1 MTHPSL
7 STSQLTDGATPTP
20 DRAHRTDRANHWMF
34 RKRGWVSPTRGARLP
49 SHLTGPLDLIRATLL
64 ILPEDATFSERT
76 AGLILCAPLPQELD
90 HSRPHVT
97 VPAGGRHLSRAAIV
111 CHRRDLLD
119 DERTIVDGIPVTTG
133 ERTFV
138 DLGSALRLPRLVALG
153 DDLLRRGLL
162 DQDLLHTIVERSWK
176 QRGIVNV
183 RKAAALL
190 DARSESPQESV
201 ARVLIG
207 QAGLPLPEPNVDI
220 FDDFGEFLARGDL
233 VYRDLKIVIEYDGE
247 HHLSREQ
254 QAKDAARRHRLAR
267 NGWFV
272 ITIVADDLRQPRLL
286 IRKVREALALRGYNR
301 APTLR

>member
-1 MTHPSL
+1 MTQTPPMKTSTADGPSP
-7 STSQLTDGATPTP
+7 SP
-20 DRAHRTDRANHWMF
+20 DQAQRTDRDNHWKF

-49 SHLTGPLDLIRATLL
+49 SHLTSPIDLIRATLL
-64 ILPEDATFSERT
+64 VLPEDATFSERS
-76 AGLILCAPLPQELD
+76 AGLILKGPLPRELD
-90 HSRPHVT
+90 MSRPHVT
-97 VPAGGRHLSRAAIV
+97 VPAGGRHLSRTLIV

-119 DERTIVDGIPVTTG
+119 DERKFVDGIPVTTG

-162 DQDLLHTIVERSWK
+162 DTDLLGAVIARSWK

-183 RKAAALL
+183 RKAATLL
-190 DARSESPQESV
+190 DPRSESPQESA
-201 ARVLIG
+201 ARVHIG

-233 VYRDLKIVIEYDGE
+233 VYRGLKIVIEYDGE

-272 ITIVADDLRQPRLL
+272 ITIVAEDLRQPRLL
-286 IRKVREALALRGYNR
+286 IRKVSEALALRGFR
-301 APTLR
+301 K